1 MANTQNINAVKI
13 SRNGFKPLHSDVI
26 VEDMIFGERSL
37 QSGIILLNDD
47 GQGHGIRP
55 RWGKVYAVGP
65 EQTDVVP
72 GQYVMVAHGRWSRG
86 YKIQDDDGETVIRKV
101 DPKDM
106 LMVSDEDPGNDDTLS
121 DAVSIGVNSMPE
133 SSKFYK
139 GE

>member
-13 SRNGFKPLHSDVI
+13 SRNGFKALHSDVI

-65 EQTDVVP
+65 EQTDVSAWAVCN
-72 GQYVMVAHGRWSRG
+72 GSTWTLESR
-86 YKIQDDDGETVIRKV
+86 IQDPRR
-101 DPKDM
+101 
-106 LMVSDEDPGNDDTLS
+106 
-121 DAVSIGVNSMPE
+121 
-133 SSKFYK
+133 
-139 GE
+139 